1 MPQLYAGHPGVGL
14 ALSYTMDEAEADNN
28 IVLVTVATFPEAIEA
43 HIYRNRLE
51 TEGIPCV
58 IADENVVSNQPWHSI
73 AYGGVKL
80 RVRAQDQ
87 EKALALINE
96 MRHGPQA
103 DETEDDEY
111 SSPPTCPICESKR
124 IKQKSNTGTWSLI
137 KSVLFV
143 FPVETQKKF
152 ICLNCGYRWQTET

>member
-1 MPQLYAGHPGVGL
+1 MGL
-14 ALSYTMDEAEADNN
+14 ARHQQMTQEEDNN
-28 IVLVTVATFPEAIEA
+28 IVMVTVATFPEAIEA

-51 TEGIPCV
+51 ADGIPSV

-96 MRHGPQA
+96 IRHGIIK
-103 DETEDDEY
+103 ETDPAATY
-111 SSPPTCPICESKR
+111 AAPACPVCNSQNL
-124 IKQKSNTGTWSLI
+124 KQKPVTGVWPLI
-137 KSVLFV
+137 KSILF
-143 FPVETQKKF
+143 FYPVQTQIKLT
-152 ICLNCGYRWQTET
+152 CLNCGYRWRLQN

>member
-1 MPQLYAGHPGVGL
+1 
-14 ALSYTMDEAEADNN
+14 MDEAAADNN

-51 TEGIPCV
+51 NEGIPSF
-58 IADENVVSNQPWHSI
+58 IADENVVTNQPWHSI

-96 MRHGPQA
+96 IRYDSPDTA
-103 DETEDDEY
+103 PDDNPVINP
-111 SSPPTCPICESKR
+111 SSCPVCESKR
-124 IKQKSNTGTWSLI
+124 IKQKSITGTWPLI
-137 KSVLFV
+137 KSILFL
-143 FPVETQKKF
+143 FPVRTRKKMV
-152 ICLNCGYRWQTET
+152 CLKCGYRWRAEI

>member
-1 MPQLYAGHPGVGL
+1 
-14 ALSYTMDEAEADNN
+14 MDEGDNN

-51 TEGIPCV
+51 AEGIPSV
-58 IADENVVSNQPWHSI
+58 IADENVVTNQPWHSI

-96 MRHGPQA
+96 IRHGLITLT
-103 DETEDDEY
+103 DEAEDYEA
-111 SSPPTCPICESKR
+111 PTCPVCSAQNL
-124 IKQKSNTGTWSLI
+124 KQKQVTGIWPLI
-137 KSVLFV
+137 KSILFLY
-143 FPVETQKKF
+143 PIRTRIKLT
-152 ICLNCGYRWQTET
+152 CLNCGYRWRLEK

>member
-1 MPQLYAGHPGVGL
+1 ME
-14 ALSYTMDEAEADNN
+14 EAEADNN

-51 TEGIPCV
+51 NEGIPCA

-87 EKALALINE
+87 EKALAIINE
-96 MRHGPQA
+96 IRSGA
-103 DETEDDEY
+103 AETATEEDDAL
-111 SSPPTCPICESKR
+111 SAPACPVCESKR
-124 IKQKSNTGTWSLI
+124 IKQKATTGTWSFI
-137 KSVLFV
+137 KSVLFL
-143 FPVETQKKF
+143 FPLQTKKKLV
-152 ICLNCGYRWQTET
+152 CLNCGYHWRAVT

>member
-1 MPQLYAGHPGVGL
+1 
-14 ALSYTMDEAEADNN
+14 MDEGEDNN

-51 TEGIPCV
+51 AEGIPSV
-58 IADENVVSNQPWHSI
+58 IADENIISNQPWHSI

-96 MRHGPQA
+96 IRHGLITQPGQDEA
-103 DETEDDEY
+103 DMDENY
-111 SSPPTCPICESKR
+111 EAPTCPVCNSQR
-124 IKQKSNTGTWSLI
+124 LRQKQISGIWSLI
-137 KSVLFV
+137 KSVLFLY
-143 FPVETQKKF
+143 PMRTRIKLT
-152 ICLNCGYRWQTET
+152 CLNCGYRWQLEK

>member
-1 MPQLYAGHPGVGL
+1 MTQG
-14 ALSYTMDEAEADNN
+14 EDNN

-51 TEGIPCV
+51 TEGIPTV

-87 EKALALINE
+87 EKALALINQI
-96 MRHGPQA
+96 RHGLITES
-103 DETEDDEY
+103 ETAEDYPAPE
-111 SSPPTCPICESKR
+111 CPVCNSQNL
-124 IKQKSNTGTWSLI
+124 KQKQISGVWPLI
-137 KSVLFV
+137 KSILF
-143 FPVETQKKF
+143 FYPMRTRIKLT
-152 ICLNCGYRWQTET
+152 CLNCGYRWRLEK

>member
-1 MPQLYAGHPGVGL
+1 
-14 ALSYTMDEAEADNN
+14 MDEAEADNN

-51 TEGIPCV
+51 NEGIPSF
-58 IADENVVSNQPWHSI
+58 IADENVITNQPWHSI

-96 MRHGPQA
+96 IRFGSPA
-103 DETEDDEY
+103 DDAEIN
-111 SSPPTCPICESKR
+111 PPSCPVCESKR
-124 IKQKSNTGTWSLI
+124 IKQKSITGTWPLI
-137 KSVLFV
+137 KSILFL
-143 FPVETQKKF
+143 FPVRTPKKMV
-152 ICLNCGYRWQTET
+152 CLNCGYRWQAEI